1 MAKIYRVIELSCQI
15 PLSLKCK
22 MYNQYNFNL
31 LIKSKSNAMTS
42 WEYRSTLAVSGGQ
55 SVEWLSELLWNS
67 N

>member
-1 MAKIYRVIELSCQI
+1 
-15 PLSLKCK
+15 
-22 MYNQYNFNL
+22 MYNQYNFNS
-31 LIKSKSNAMTS
+31 LIKSRSNAMTS